1 MDIIKTSTDWA
12 KAEVFSSSFFM
23 LSGGLFL
30 LASVAFWYLGKTEM
44 AKAYVTPTIV
54 VGVLLFI
61 IGAGIFYAN
70 KTRVNSF
77 VEDYNKDASAFVES
91 EIVRVDKSLGE
102 YNTAVFKVIPLIVI
116 IACGL
121 IIFMDSPIWRAS
133 CVTVVGMMFV
143 IMLIDTNANQRLVMY
158 KDKLLMVSGQNQ

>member
-44 AKAYVTPTIV
+44 AKAYVTPSIV

-70 KTRVNSF
+70 KTRTTSF
-77 VEDYNKDASAFVES
+77 VEDYNKDAAAFVQS
-91 EIVRVDKSLGE
+91 EIVRIDKSMGE
-102 YNTAVFKVIPLIVI
+102 YKTAVFRVIPVI
-116 IACGL
+116 IAVASML
-121 IIFMDSPIWRAS
+121 IIFMDKPVWRAS
-133 CVTVVGMMFV
+133 SITVIGMMFV
-143 IMLIDTNANQRLVMY
+143 IMMIDSNANQRLVTY
-158 KDKLLMVSGQNQ
+158 KEKLLEVANQNK